1 MFTIGKVTGV
11 HGIKGFVKVHSFAHS
26 LELFT
31 PGMTLR
37 IGTGGEQGAWYTI
50 VKASPHK
57 KGLLVLFKE
66 VDRNHAETLVGK
78 ELLVSRSDLPQPEE
92 GTYYWQDLVG
102 LAVTDRIRGEIG
114 VVDHLFATGSNDVIV
129 VKAGDKE
136 TLVPALAWVVI
147 DVDLEGK
154 TMLVNLPEGL

>member
-11 HGIKGFVKVHSFAHS
+11 HGIKGFVKVHSFSRS
-26 LELFT
+26 LESFS
-31 PGMTLR
+31 PGKTLR
-37 IGTGGEQGAWYTI
+37 LGDGEGQGAWYTI

-57 KGLLVLFKE
+57 KGLLVLFKG

-78 ELLVSRSDLPQPEE
+78 ELLMSRSDLPPPEE

-102 LAVTDRIRGEIG
+102 LAVTDKTRGVIG

-154 TMLVNLPEGL
+154 TMLVDLPEGL